1 MKHANISIF
10 VPHLGCPNDCS
21 FCNQRHITGSAEEP
35 TEQDIIDA
43 VSIAAGSRNFS
54 AQNTEIAFF
63 GGSFTAI
70 DRDYMLSLLKT
81 ADEQVRRYRLR
92 GIRIS
97 TRPDCISDEIL
108 SVLKAH
114 SVTAIELGAQSLD
127 DTVLALNDRGH
138 TAEEVAKASALIKDY
153 GFELGLQMMTGL
165 YGDTDE
171 KAIETAEKIVSFRP
185 DTVRI
190 YPTIV
195 LKNTR
200 LAELYLKGAYKP
212 QSLDNAVSLCTEL
225 LEIFESANIRVIRLG
240 LHSIEEESFV
250 AGPWHPA
257 FSELCDSNR
266 ILKQITD
273 SCIPGK
279 CYEIE
284 VNPADISKAVGQKRA
299 NLEKLNKLGI
309 KVQFIQN
316 DNISK
321 NTLNVREVNKG

>member
-21 FCNQRHITGSAEEP
+21 FCNQRHITGTAAEP
-35 TEQDIIDA
+35 SKQDIIDA
-43 VSIAAGSRNFS
+43 VSVAVASKNFS
-54 AQNTEIAFF
+54 AENTEIAFF

-70 DRDYMLSLLKT
+70 DRDYMLTLLKT
-81 ADEQVRRYRLR
+81 ADEQVKLHSLR
-92 GIRIS
+92 GVRIS
-97 TRPDCISDEIL
+97 TRPDCINDEIL
-108 SVLKAH
+108 SVLKKY

-127 DTVLALNDRGH
+127 DSVLAMNDRGH
-138 TAEEVAKASALIKDY
+138 TAKDVENATLLIKEY
-153 GFELGLQMMTGL
+153 GFQLGLQMMTGL

-171 KAIETAEKIVSFRP
+171 KALLTAKRIISYSP

-200 LAELYLKGAYKP
+200 LAELYKKGVYKP
-212 QSLDNAVSLCTEL
+212 QTVDEAVSLCGEL
-225 LEIFESANIRVIRLG
+225 LEHFDHAGIKVIRLG
-240 LHSIEEESFV
+240 LHSIEQESFV

-257 FSELCDSNR
+257 FSEICDSYR
-266 ILKQITD
+266 FLKKITD
-273 SCIPGK
+273 RCMAGK
-279 CYEIE
+279 SYEIE

-299 NLEKLNKLGI
+299 NLEELHSLGI
-309 KVQFIQN
+309 NVKFIQN

-321 NTLNVREVNKG
+321 NTLKIREVNKG

>member
-21 FCNQRHITGSAEEP
+21 FCNQRHITGSSREP
-35 TEQDIIDA
+35 NEKDIVDA
-43 VSIAAGSRNFS
+43 VSVAVSSKNFS
-54 AQNTEIAFF
+54 PSNTEIAFF

-70 DRDYMLSLLKT
+70 DREYMLSLLKI
-81 ADEQVRRYRLR
+81 ADEQVKLHGLR

-97 TRPDCISDEIL
+97 TRPDSIDEEIL
-108 SVLKAH
+108 TILKKY

-127 DTVLALNDRGH
+127 DTVLAQNDRGH
-138 TAEEVAKASALIKDY
+138 CAEEVKSASLLIKKY

-165 YGDTDE
+165 YGDSDE
-171 KAIETAEKIVSFRP
+171 KAIETAKKIISYLP

-200 LAELYLKGAYKP
+200 LADLYNKGVYKP
-212 QSLDNAVSLCTEL
+212 QTIDEAVSLCSEL
-225 LEIFESANIRVIRLG
+225 LELFNTAGIKVIRLG
-240 LHSIEEESFV
+240 LHSIEQESFV

-257 FSELCDSNR
+257 FSELCDSYRLMKN
-266 ILKQITD
+266 ITD
-273 SCIPGK
+273 SCTAGK
-279 CYEIE
+279 SYEIE

-299 NLEKLNKLGI
+299 NLEKLNALNI
-309 KVQFIQN
+309 KVKFIQN
-316 DNISK
+316 VNISK
-321 NTLNVREVNKG
+321 NTLRIREVNQG